1 MSSRT
6 AWLRTL
12 CLALPIVCCSA
23 GAQAQ
28 TALRVTY
35 IPILDAT
42 PLFTAISKG
51 YFKEEGLDV
60 TPTAPG
66 GGAAA
71 VPGLMGGA
79 YDILYT
85 NIASTL
91 LAKQQGF
98 NLIIVAPGTKEYD
111 GPRQTGLI
119 ARKDENIKS
128 GKDLEGKTVAV
139 NTRNGVIW
147 LFARSWIV
155 KTGGDASKVKFR
167 EVPFPQM
174 NDALR
179 GKQVDAEFQVA
190 PFYDAALNGGDL
202 EVVGDPYH
210 EVQPGVEVG
219 IYVATAD
226 YYNQNRQVI
235 AKFDRALRK
244 GVAWYN
250 AHTNDAETI
259 KIIADF
265 TKLQPEVVAKM
276 YKGHAPEKTDPATL
290 EKTEV
295 LMRDS
300 GLLTSDVDVRSMIAP
315 EATQ

>member
-1 MSSRT
+1 MSSTT
-6 AWLRTL
+6 AWFKAL
-12 CLALPIVCCSA
+12 CLAVPLICFGSSTW
-23 GAQAQ
+23 AQ
-28 TALRVTY
+28 TAVRVTY

-42 PLFTAISKG
+42 PLFTAIAKG
-51 YFKEEGLDV
+51 YFKDAGLDV
-60 TPTAPG
+60 TPTATA

-98 NLIIVAPGTKEYD
+98 NLVIVAAGTKEYD

-119 ARKDENIKS
+119 ARKGDNIKT

-190 PFYDAALNGGDL
+190 PFYDAALAAGDL

-219 IYVATAD
+219 IYVATSD
-226 YYNQNRQVI
+226 YYNQNRQTI
-235 AKFDRALRK
+235 AKFERAMAK

-250 AHTNDAETI
+250 AHTNDPETVN
-259 KIIADF
+259 IIADF
-265 TKLQPEVVAKM
+265 TKLKPEVVAKM
-276 YKGHAPEKTDPATL
+276 YKGPAPERNDPATL
-290 EKTEV
+290 AKTEV

-300 GLLTSDVDVRSMIAP
+300 GLLTSDVDVRAMLAP
-315 EATQ
+315 EASQ